1 MNEIQR
7 IKQKY
12 DMDVLLRVLAPK
24 MEENVQRRRRR
35 EARAY
40 AERAYLTKTGQ
51 VLRVV

>member
-1 MNEIQR
+1 MNEVQK

-12 DMDVLLRVLAPK
+12 DMDALLRVLAPK
-24 MEENVQRRRRR
+24 MEANVQRRRRK
-35 EARAY
+35 EARAR